1 MKKVLISLITS
12 TILFVFISIASA
24 QDITEGFDCPCRV
37 VTKFGTVMMV
47 DRNGKPIKQYPQVA
61 NRDNQQIY
69 QTQNEIYVLRKNKWV
84 WVYDINTGNLI
95 RSYYAP
101 DLNNWVK

>member
-1 MKKVLISLITS
+1 LKKVLVSLITL
-12 TILFVFISIASA
+12 TILFVSISVVSA

-47 DRNGKPIKQYPQVA
+47 DRNGKPIKQYPQIA

-101 DLNNWVK
+101 DLNSWVQ